1 MIEGRGATP
10 GSRLVAA
17 RLAPIPVAD
26 RRDATTFERSAP

>member
-1 MIEGRGATP
+1 MIDGRCAAP
-10 GSRLVAA
+10 CSRLLAA